1 MFYIFLDF
9 EYIYNLCVEKKNTRP
24 FNKTVLRPRSN
35 DREAHKFGITDLRL
49 IIELSVQCTHSNYK
63 STMFTNFN

>member
-1 MFYIFLDF
+1 M
-9 EYIYNLCVEKKNTRP
+9 CRKKNTRP